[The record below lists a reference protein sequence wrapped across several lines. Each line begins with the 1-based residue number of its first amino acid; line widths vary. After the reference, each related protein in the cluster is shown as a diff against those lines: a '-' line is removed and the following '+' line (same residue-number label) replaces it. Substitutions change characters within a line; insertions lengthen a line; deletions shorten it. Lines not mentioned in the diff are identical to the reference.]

1 MKLWQKIA
9 ASAVSLAALGLWPG
23 VALAQDDHGDLIAPF
38 AADVIMEMAGKL
50 DNILSL
56 WVANGNLTDPRGEG
70 VVSWMVERITFL
82 ADYFAIVFEQLSS
95 FVPM

>member
-1 MKLWQKIA
+1 MKFWQKIA
-9 ASAVSLAALGLWPG
+9 VVVMPLGALVFGSG
-23 VALAQDDHGDLIAPF
+23 TALAQNDHGDLIAPF

-50 DNILSL
+50 DEILSL

-70 VVSWMVERITFL
+70 VVSWMVERILFL

>member
-1 MKLWQKIA
+1 LKRWQKI
-9 ASAVSLAALGLWPG
+9 SAVLLPLGALISGSG
-23 VALAQDDHGDLIAPF
+23 IALAQNDHGDLVAPF

-50 DNILSL
+50 DDILSL

-70 VVSWMVERITFL
+70 VVSWMVERILFL
-82 ADYFAIVFEQLSS
+82 ADYFAVVFEQLNS

>member
-1 MKLWQKIA
+1 MSLGARIWTVA
-9 ASAVSLAALGLWPG
+9 TGLGMWLSACGTASA
-23 VALAQDDHGDLIAPF
+23 QNDHGDLIAPF

-50 DNILSL
+50 DVILSL